1 MKGNKEEEELSMKL
15 KKMLAGFMAVCMV
28 ATAVPVTALANENVN
43 VAAIGNAEYTS
54 IQAAVNDAK
63 DGDEITVI
71 ADHTITWDGEA
82 KVDDYAT
89 LVNVEGKTVTIDLNG
104 KELYC
109 EANMDDML
117 VGFFSTENNGHLIL
131 KDSDGDAEVKVDA
144 TSKVY
149 ALLVNYDETSAMT
162 VEGGNYILNEA
173 SDSLVYSGGD
183 GVTVNDGNFELG
195 NVGEGENGKPWI
207 FNVFGKDD
215 NQIIANGGTFNA
227 DVNHQYWA
235 DEVYVPQDK
244 ALKMN
249 DDTWTIV
256 DAVAYV
262 AENYWTYGEYDPRIR
277 YVGYATLEEAI
288 AAADDDG
295 EDITLLADGEITSG
309 TVNAKIE
316 RNGFD
321 LEISGG
327 TFYGNEDLKEYV
339 ADGCLVED
347 IEGGWKVVKPVAAIG
362 DKTYTSIQAAVD
374 AAEDGDIV
382 TLLENIDL
390 SAEDA
395 VETTDKL
402 PVLVLVEG
410 KDITLDLNRKTLSV
424 DHQSTTGRIYSVV
437 HVADGAGLTVTGNGK
452 INVDADDD
460 TPKVAYLFWKRGTTG
475 SLVIENGTYYMD
487 NSEDSMLYTNGDEIV
502 TINGGTFTLDAVG
515 TGENGS
521 PWIFNAQG
529 KDDKKITVNGGTFNA
544 DINHQYWADEVY
556 VPQDK
561 ALKVND
567 DTWTIVDAVAYV
579 AENYWTYG
587 EYDPRI
593 RYVGY
598 ATLEEAI
605 GAADDNGEDITLLA
619 DGKITSGTVN
629 CEIIPNGYNLE
640 ITGGTFVSEPSD
652 NFYLADCV
660 VTGCTAERTKEDG
673 TEWTIVP
680 AAGSVATIGNVG
692 YKTLAE
698 AVAAA
703 KDNDVI
709 VLQKDN
715 AENVTVSREVTFTL
729 DKNNKEFTGSIVAG
743 EGYSCTK
750 DGDTYEFTEK
760 GSSDTPS
767 TSSNRKSSKKYS
779 VEIEDMEDG
788 TVKASSTRVKK
799 GATVTLT
806 VTPDKGYELDELVV
820 LDSDGDEVELKD
832 KGNGKFTF
840 VMPRGG
846 VEVEA
851 SFEEADEPVV
861 DEPAEGKEKT
871 TLVLTINQVIYQL
884 NGEYKV
890 NDVAPII
897 QKDRTFLPIRLV
909 AETLGAT
916 VSWSEADQAVTI
928 VKGDTTIVIY
938 IGQAFAL
945 VNGEPV
951 ELDAPAFIANDRTYL
966 PVRFVAENLGATV
979 TWNDVENT
987 VTIVAK

>member
-1 MKGNKEEEELSMKL
+1 MKGNKEKEELSMKL
-15 KKMLAGFMAVCMV
+15 KKMLAGFMVACMV

-71 ADHTITWDGEA
+71 ADHTITWDGET

-173 SDSLVYSGGD
+173 SDSLVYSSGD

-207 FNVFGKDD
+207 FNVLGKDD

-227 DVNHQYWA
+227 DV
-235 DEVYVPQDK
+235 
-244 ALKMN
+244 
-249 DDTWTIV
+249 
-256 DAVAYV
+256 
-262 AENYWTYGEYDPRIR
+262 
-277 YVGYATLEEAI
+277 
-288 AAADDDG
+288 
-295 EDITLLADGEITSG
+295 
-309 TVNAKIE
+309 
-316 RNGFD
+316 
-321 LEISGG
+321 
-327 TFYGNEDLKEYV
+327 
-339 ADGCLVED
+339 
-347 IEGGWKVVKPVAAIG
+347 
-362 DKTYTSIQAAVD
+362 
-374 AAEDGDIV
+374 
-382 TLLENIDL
+382 
-390 SAEDA
+390 
-395 VETTDKL
+395 
-402 PVLVLVEG
+402 
-410 KDITLDLNRKTLSV
+410 
-424 DHQSTTGRIYSVV
+424 
-437 HVADGAGLTVTGNGK
+437 
-452 INVDADDD
+452 
-460 TPKVAYLFWKRGTTG
+460 
-475 SLVIENGTYYMD
+475 
-487 NSEDSMLYTNGDEIV
+487 
-502 TINGGTFTLDAVG
+502 
-515 TGENGS
+515 
-521 PWIFNAQG
+521 
-529 KDDKKITVNGGTFNA
+529 
-544 DINHQYWADEVY
+544 NHQYWADEVY

-605 GAADDNGEDITLLA
+605 AAADDDGEYITLLA
-619 DGKITSGTVN
+619 DGEITSGTVN

-743 EGYSCTK
+743 KDYSCTK

-767 TSSNRKSSKKYS
+767 TSSNRKSSKKYA

-861 DEPAEGKEKT
+861 DEPAEDKEKT

-897 QKDRTFLPIRLV
+897 QNDRTFLPIRLV